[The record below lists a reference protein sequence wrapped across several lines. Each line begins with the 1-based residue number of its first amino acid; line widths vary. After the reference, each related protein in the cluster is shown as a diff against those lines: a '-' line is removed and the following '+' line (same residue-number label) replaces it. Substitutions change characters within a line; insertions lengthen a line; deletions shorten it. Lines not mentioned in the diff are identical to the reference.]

1 MKNILKIAVFSLL
14 LAAAGSCNDDKQ
26 SVDTS
31 LPVTS
36 NNISGTWQLERWND
50 APLAGDS
57 YVYLRIIR
65 KDNLFELYQNLDSF
79 QARLLTGRFELYD
92 DEALGSLIRGLYD
105 YGTGEWQHRY
115 IVRDLTADRMVWVAL
130 DDPDDIS
137 IYVRCDAIPQE
148 IIDQSRP

>member
-1 MKNILKIAVFSLL
+1 MKNILKIVVLSLA
-14 LAAAGSCNDDKQ
+14 LAAAVACDDDKQ
-26 SVDTS
+26 PVDTS

-36 NNISGTWQLERWND
+36 NNIAGTWQLARWND
-50 APLAGDS
+50 APLADGS
-57 YVYLRIIR
+57 YVYLHIIR
-65 KDNLFELYQNLDSF
+65 KDNLFELYQKLDTF
-79 QARLLTGRFELYD
+79 QARKLTGRFALNEDEEL
-92 DEALGSLIRGLYD
+92 GTLIRGLYD

>member
-1 MKNILKIAVFSLL
+1 MKNILKIVALSLSLAV
-14 LAAAGSCNDDKQ
+14 AVACDDDKQ
-26 SVDTS
+26 PVDTS

-36 NNISGTWQLERWND
+36 NNIAGTWQLARWND
-50 APLAGDS
+50 APLADDS

-79 QARLLTGRFELYD
+79 QARKLTGRFTLYD
-92 DEALGSLIRGLYD
+92 DEELGTLIRGLYD

-137 IYVRCDAIPQE
+137 VYVRCDAIPQE